1 MNGHGIYNPRVAT
14 RRATQPLRATSKTK
28 LTAHSSQEK
37 TPLHFNPEAIT
48 FLRGLRRNN
57 SRDWF
62 DPRKDVYEREVKHPM
77 LAIIEAVNAEM
88 AEFAPEHVRPAQKS
102 MLRIYR
108 DTRFSADKSP
118 YKSNVAAWWTR
129 AGLEKTSGGGYYFH
143 VAADEV
149 IIAAGVYMPEREQL
163 QAIRR
168 YLLDHHEEVRR
179 LLNDKKLRRMMR
191 AFDGAALT
199 RPPKGFPK
207 EHAAM
212 DLLLCRQWGVTAH
225 LPAEAATKPTLLKEI
240 VTRFRLAAPLIEAL
254 NRPLLGQA
262 EKKKRPLFGLPD
274 MALRSRLGS

>member
-1 MNGHGIYNPRVAT
+1 MTASPR
-14 RRATQPLRATSKTK
+14 
-28 LTAHSSQEK
+28 
-37 TPLHFNPEAIT
+37 FNKEAIT

-57 SRDWF
+57 RREWF
-62 DPRKDVYEREVKHPM
+62 DARKDVYEREIKQPM
-77 LAIIEAVNAEM
+77 LAIIDAVNAEM

-163 QAIRR
+163 LAIRR

-179 LLNDKKLRRMMR
+179 RLQDKKLRRVMR
-191 AFDGAALT
+191 EFDGASLT

-207 EHAAM
+207 EHPAM

-225 LPAEAATKPTLLKEI
+225 LPAEAATEPDLLKEI
-240 VTRFRLAAPLIEAL
+240 VTRFRLAAPLIESL
-254 NRPLLGQA
+254 NRPLLGQV
-262 EKKKRPLFGLPD
+262 EKKRRPLFGLPE
-274 MALRSRLGS
+274 MALRSRSGA